1 MRVAIA
7 SCRKLPEPD
16 QDQAVLMTALASA
29 GLDAAMLAWDDPDA
43 PFASYDLTI
52 IRSTWNYFHHVEAFV
67 AWTAR
72 VAEHTRLLNPPAI
85 VAWNAMKTYLA
96 ELEKRG
102 LDVVPTAFV
111 ARGAETRLE
120 AILDERGW
128 DEVVIKPVVSAGS
141 FRTERFD
148 RATVAAGQ
156 AFLGALAADREAMV
170 QRWMP
175 SVETHGERSL
185 VWIDGEFTHAIR
197 KSPRFAGGF
206 EQVTEVPIADDERAF
221 AARALAPLAA
231 DLLYARVDLVR
242 DGDGVVRLM
251 ELELIEPSL
260 FLRQSPAA
268 LARFVA
274 AIGRR
279 V

>member
-1 MRVAIA
+1 MRVAVA
-7 SCRKLPEPD
+7 SCRRLPEPD
-16 QDQAVLMTALASA
+16 PDQSLLMQALAGA
-29 GLDAAMLAWDDPDA
+29 GVEATILAWDDPDA
-43 PFASYDLTI
+43 PFAAFDLVVV
-52 IRSTWNYFHHVEAFV
+52 RSTWNYFEQVEAFV
-67 AWTAR
+67 AWAAR
-72 VAEHTRLLNPPAI
+72 VAEQTRLLNPAPV
-85 VAWNAMKTYLA
+85 VAWNARKTYLA

-102 LDVVPTAFV
+102 VAVVPTVFV
-111 ARGAETRLE
+111 PRGRPPRLE
-120 AILDERGW
+120 ALLEERGW
-128 DEVVIKPVVSAGS
+128 DAVVIKPVVSAGS

-156 AFLGALAADREAMV
+156 AFLAGLAADRGAMV

-206 EQVTEVPIADDERAF
+206 EQVTEVPVADDERAF
-221 AARALAPLAA
+221 ATRTLAPLA
-231 DLLYARVDLVR
+231 DQLLYARVDLVR
-242 DGDGVVRLM
+242 DGEDGLCLM

-260 FLRQSPAA
+260 FFRQSPVA

-274 AIGRR
+274 ALARR
-279 V
+279 A